1 MTKFITAT
9 KRRTRLPRRSA
20 PAVLLS
26 FCIDIVVSR
35 YAYIQISIYIY
46 IESPFAVR
54 YSERNLPLRWL
65 KRALRDRKT
74 QRSARIVLSRGFV
87 RSQGDLAE
95 RRISQEFEQFLLRDT
110 GGSVAAGQD
119 GPRFQLAP
127 GVAVVKVGPSS
138 SCFSLRLPGSSP
150 FFFFSIAS
158 LFLRLLD
165 RQTRNNTLHGCQ
177 GPRGPKTSKRKQ
189 RAHRS

>member
-46 IESPFAVR
+46 IESPFVVR

-150 FFFFSIAS
+150 FFFFYRLS
-158 LFLRLLD
+158 LSTAARPPD
-165 RQTRNNTLHGCQ
+165 T
-177 GPRGPKTSKRKQ
+177 
-189 RAHRS
+189 

>member
-1 MTKFITAT
+1 MYIQTSIHRVAV
-9 KRRTRLPRRSA
+9 RRTLFLKKPT
-20 PAVLLS
+20 PKMVET
-26 FCIDIVVSR
+26 
-35 YAYIQISIYIY
+35 YA
-46 IESPFAVR
+46 E
-54 YSERNLPLRWL
+54 
-65 KRALRDRKT
+65 
-74 QRSARIVLSRGFV
+74 RSARIGLSRGFV
-87 RSQGDLAE
+87 GSQADLGE

-138 SCFSLRLPGSSP
+138 SSFSLRLPGSCP
-150 FFFFSIAS
+150 FFSVPS

-189 RAHRS
+189 RTHRS